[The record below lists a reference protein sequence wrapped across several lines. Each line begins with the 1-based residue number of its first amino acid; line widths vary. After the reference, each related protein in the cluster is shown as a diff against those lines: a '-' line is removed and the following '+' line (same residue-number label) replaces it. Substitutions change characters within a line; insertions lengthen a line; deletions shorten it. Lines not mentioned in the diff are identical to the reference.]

1 MKFSI
6 QSKFITKFVIT
17 FSTILAGADIA
28 GSEFVYGISKNPEPE
43 PSVKRLGKNSS
54 KYCSLDIHL
63 MIMLKEIYGQT
74 LCPPNG
80 PCHNFLYFPFA
91 VGPQINDAA
100 ETHTHTTHPKNQ

>member
-6 QSKFITKFVIT
+6 HSKFITKFVIT

-74 LCPPNG
+74 LCPSMAPVTIFFIFRLWG
-80 PCHNFLYFPFA
+80 RR
-91 VGPQINDAA
+91 
-100 ETHTHTTHPKNQ
+100 

>member
-1 MKFSI
+1 MKPSI
-6 QSKFITKFVIT
+6 HSKFITKFVIT

-74 LCPPNG
+74 LCPSMAPVTIFFIFRLWG
-80 PCHNFLYFPFA
+80 RR
-91 VGPQINDAA
+91 
-100 ETHTHTTHPKNQ
+100 